1 MGLTGGMLAACDG
14 GPTTPTPQPETP
26 PTAPQNLR
34 IAVSDANVVTLTWEP
49 SPKATSYVVEIGTAS
64 GESDLVD
71 RDTGTTDT
79 RFVWNDPPTGEVFAR
94 VRARVK
100 TRTTSRT
107 GLPSDEVSAR
117 IQRSTTVCDY
127 TTYKPL
133 MALVST
139 VGPVCVTGSS
149 RVPPLALDE
158 AGRMLQ
164 TMLANRSDI
173 GSQLRRVGALTAIF
187 GRIENV
193 CDLPYFSD
201 LAGSASCQAEGGLA
215 GAAPDRPATA
225 CSEKNV
231 LKQGDD
237 PFGRGSR
244 ADGENVCVHELAHT
258 VMNVGLS
265 NRERREIESRFNA
278 GDTKELW
285 RGDFSLENAH
295 EFFAEMTQ
303 AYFCANPEVPSYLH
317 TRGINCAGELQD
329 YDRAT
334 YDLIHGIF
342 RGAADIR

>member
-26 PTAPQNLR
+26 PTTPQSLR

-49 SPKATSYVVEIGTAS
+49 SPEATSYVVEIGTAS

-71 RDTGTTDT
+71 RDTGNTDT
-79 RFVWNDPPTGEVFAR
+79 RFVWNDPPAGEVFAR
-94 VRARVK
+94 VKARN
-100 TRTTSRT
+100 TSST
-107 GLPSDEVSAR
+107 SPPSNEVSTR
-117 IQRSTTVCDY
+117 IQRPTGVCTY

-133 MALVST
+133 MAQVST

-149 RVPPLALDE
+149 RVPPRALDE

-164 TMLANRSDI
+164 TMLANRSDV
-173 GSQLRRVGALTAIF
+173 GAQLRLVGALTAVF
-187 GRIENV
+187 GRTENV
-193 CDLPYFSD
+193 CDHLPYFSD
-201 LAGSASCQAEGGLA
+201 LAGSASCRAEGGV
-215 GAAPDRPATA
+215 GGVPGRPATA

-265 NRERREIESRFNA
+265 NRDRRQIESRFNE

-285 RGDFSLENAH
+285 RGDYALENAD

-303 AYFCANPEVPSYLH
+303 VYFCANPEVPSYLH
-317 TRGINCAGELQD
+317 THGINCAGELDD